1 MPVISSQSAIA
12 SFNVGSATMIQPK
25 PALTVEPVREN
36 VGLKTDVSRRSLA
49 AAMMLSAGVIGSL

>member
-1 MPVISSQSAIA
+1 
-12 SFNVGSATMIQPK
+12 MIQPK